1 MGGYTDRKCIIGLPD
16 ESAEEVIGI
25 DVTLGVF
32 FDGTAN
38 NKYNSGSNKNNDD
51 SYTGS
56 WTNVAKL
63 WDDYDVEI
71 EEIIDKIYLEGIGT
85 KTPVPTKKTR
95 T

>member
-1 MGGYTDRKCIIGLPD
+1 MNGYTDRKCCIGQPKEKSSPKD
-16 ESAEEVIGI
+16 KINI
-25 DVTLGVF
+25 FIGVF
-32 FDGTAN
+32 FDGTKN

-63 WDDYDVEI
+63 WDGYDVEI

-85 KTPVPTKKTR
+85 KTPVPT
-95 T
+95 